1 MTQVGAV
8 RFWEWR
14 RIQYNLVLAAVFL
27 FWVAH
32 TWPAFRPALHLVPLA
47 QLFVLALIA
56 NLLYSA
62 VYLAELVSQN
72 LRWRQT
78 VWVVGTAFA
87 ALLETYWIADE
98 ILPTLR

>member
-1 MTQVGAV
+1 MTQAGAI

-14 RIQYNLVLAAVFL
+14 RLQYDVVLAAVFL
-27 FWVAH
+27 FWVAV
-32 TWPAFRPALHLVPLA
+32 TWPVFRPALHLVPLA

-56 NLLYSA
+56 NVCYSA
-62 VYLAELVSQN
+62 AYLAELVSHN

-78 VWVVGTAFA
+78 VWVVGTVFA
-87 ALLETYWIADE
+87 VLLETYWIGDE